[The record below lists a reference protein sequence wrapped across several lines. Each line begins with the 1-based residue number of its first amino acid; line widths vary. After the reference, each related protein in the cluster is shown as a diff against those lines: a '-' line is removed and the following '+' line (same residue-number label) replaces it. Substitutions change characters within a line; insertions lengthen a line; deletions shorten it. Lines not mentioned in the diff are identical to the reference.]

1 MEFDKKKL
9 KVKRFL
15 TGEGKYLNVFNH
27 SYVENDKK
35 VLLVSVKKEIDLDT
49 LERPLTEKDFN
60 FVFTLVKV
68 RRNVSLEDY
77 CATHCD
83 HNDFYTYLGDV
94 IDFKEGTKLA
104 FDFIEEN
111 LKDKNMEES
120 LYFINEVNKL
130 SPFLTEWKDY
140 VEQRDEIGNYPRVNT
155 MNKLIKNS
163 NRYVHYFRQGNN
175 DGIIF
180 YLYDEEL
187 DKKIPVTVV
196 EGDLNTLSV
205 SLDNVYQFK
214 IPKEVGDIEQW
225 ISNCLLGAKSE
236 YLQAKEKA
244 EKGTQEKNRLP
255 MILGMLSS
263 PIYIGGYLSTS
274 NITEENGDTLH
285 VDLTMGY
292 RITLKYTKETNKTTF
307 KLTLNEVETT
317 LVNIV
322 KNKEIKNIED
332 LCKYLNEVAEPLL
345 M

>member
-27 SYVENDKK
+27 SYTENGKK

-49 LERPLTEKDFN
+49 LERPLTEEDFN
-60 FVFTLVKV
+60 FVFRIIQV
-68 RRNVSLEDY
+68 NGY

-83 HNDFYTYLGDV
+83 HNDFYNYLGNV
-94 IDFKEGTKLA
+94 KDFEEGTQLA

-120 LYFINEVNKL
+120 LHFINEVNKL

-140 VEQRDEIGNYPRVNT
+140 IEQRDEIGGYPRVNI
-155 MNKLIKNS
+155 MNTPLNNR
-163 NRYVHYFRQGNN
+163 NRYVLYFKQGNN
-175 DGIIF
+175 DGFIF

-187 DKKIPVTVV
+187 DKKIAVTLV
-196 EGDLNTLSV
+196 EGDVNTLSI
-205 SLDNVYQFK
+205 SLDSVYQFK
-214 IPKEVGDIEQW
+214 VPKEVGDIEQW
-225 ISNCLLGAKSE
+225 LSDCLLGAKSE
-236 YLQAKEKA
+236 YVHAKEKA
-244 EKGTQEKNRLP
+244 EKGTQEKNKLP
-255 MILGMLSS
+255 MIYAMLLS
-263 PIYIGGYLSTS
+263 PIYIGGYLTTS
-274 NITEENGDTLH
+274 NVTVKNDGTLD
-285 VDLTMGY
+285 VDLLMGY

-307 KLTLNEVETT
+307 KLTLNEAETT

-332 LCKYLNEVAEPLL
+332 LRKYLHEVAEPLL

>member
-27 SYVENDKK
+27 SYTENGKK

-49 LERPLTEKDFN
+49 LERPLTEEDFN
-60 FVFTLVKV
+60 FVFKIIQV
-68 RRNVSLEDY
+68 NGY

-83 HNDFYTYLGDV
+83 HNDFYNYLADV
-94 IDFKEGTKLA
+94 KDFEEGTRLA

-111 LKDKNMEES
+111 LRDKNMEES
-120 LYFINEVNKL
+120 LHFINEVNKL

-140 VEQRDEIGNYPRVNT
+140 IEQRDEIGDYPRVNT
-155 MNKLIKNS
+155 MNTSVKNS
-163 NRYVHYFRQGNN
+163 NKYVHYFKQGNN

-196 EGDLNTLSV
+196 EGDLNTLSI
-205 SLDNVYQFK
+205 SLDTVYQFK

-225 ISNCLLGAKSE
+225 LSDCLLGAKSE
-236 YLQAKEKA
+236 YVHAKEKA

-255 MILGMLSS
+255 MILAMLSS
-263 PIYIGGYLSTS
+263 PIYIGGYIPTSSITVKNESTL
-274 NITEENGDTLH
+274 NIELPMD
-285 VDLTMGY
+285 Y
-292 RITLKYTKETNKTTF
+292 KITLKYTKETNKTTF
-307 KLTLNEVETT
+307 KLTLNKAETT
-317 LVNIV
+317 LVNVV

-332 LCKYLNEVAEPLL
+332 LRKYLHEVAEPLL

>member
-9 KVKRFL
+9 KGKRFL

-27 SYVENDKK
+27 SYIENDKK

-60 FVFTLVKV
+60 FVFRIIQVKG
-68 RRNVSLEDY
+68 Y

-83 HNDFYTYLGDV
+83 HNDFYNYLGDV
-94 IDFKEGTKLA
+94 KDFEEGTKLA

-120 LYFINEVNKL
+120 LHFINEVNKL

-140 VEQRDEIGNYPRVNT
+140 IEQRDKIGDYPRTNNFNT
-155 MNKLIKNS
+155 LNKNN

-196 EGDLNTLSV
+196 EGDLNTLSI
-205 SLDNVYQFK
+205 SLDSVYQFK
-214 IPKEVGDIEQW
+214 IPNELEDIEQW
-225 ISNCLLGAKSE
+225 ISDCLLGAKSE

-255 MILGMLSS
+255 MIASMLLS
-263 PIYIGGYLSTS
+263 PIYIGGYMSTS
-274 NITEENGDTLH
+274 NLTVKNENTLNIG
-285 VDLTMGY
+285 LTMGY
-292 RITLKYTKETNKTTF
+292 RITLKHTKETNKTTF
-307 KLTLNEVETT
+307 KLTLNESKTT
-317 LVNIV
+317 LVNVV

-332 LCKYLNEVAEPLL
+332 LRKYLHEVAEPLL

>member
-15 TGEGKYLNVFNH
+15 TGEGKYLTVFNH
-27 SYVENDKK
+27 SYTENGKK

-60 FVFTLVKV
+60 FIFRIIQVKG
-68 RRNVSLEDY
+68 Y

-83 HNDFYTYLGDV
+83 HNDFYDYLGDV
-94 IDFKEGTKLA
+94 RDFEEGTKLA
-104 FDFIEEN
+104 FNFIEEN

-120 LYFINEVNKL
+120 LHFINEVNKL

-140 VEQRDEIGNYPRVNT
+140 IEQRDEIGNYPRVNI
-155 MNKLIKNS
+155 MNTPIKNS
-163 NRYVHYFRQGNN
+163 NRYVYYFKQGDN
-175 DGIIF
+175 DGFIF

-187 DKKIPVTVV
+187 NKKIAVTLV
-196 EGDLNTLSV
+196 EGDVNTLSV
-205 SLDNVYQFK
+205 SLDSVYQFK
-214 IPKEVGDIEQW
+214 VPKELEDKEQW
-225 ISNCLLGAKSE
+225 ISDCLLGAKRE

-244 EKGTQEKNRLP
+244 EMGTQEKNRLP
-255 MILGMLSS
+255 MIYAMLSS
-263 PIYIGGYLSTS
+263 PIYIGGYLPTS
-274 NITEENGDTLH
+274 NITVKNDDTLSI
-285 VDLTMGY
+285 DLTMGY

-307 KLTLNEVETT
+307 NLILNEVETT
-317 LVNIV
+317 LVNVV

-332 LCKYLNEVAEPLL
+332 LRKYLHEVAEPLL

>member
-15 TGEGKYLNVFNH
+15 TGEGKYLTVFNH
-27 SYVENDKK
+27 SYTENGKK

-49 LERPLTEKDFN
+49 LERPLTEEDFN
-60 FVFTLVKV
+60 FVFKIIQV
-68 RRNVSLEDY
+68 NGY

-83 HNDFYTYLGDV
+83 HNDFYNYLGDV
-94 IDFKEGTKLA
+94 RDFEEGIKLA
-104 FDFIEEN
+104 FNFIEEN

-120 LYFINEVNKL
+120 LHFINEVNKL

-140 VEQRDEIGNYPRVNT
+140 IEQRDEIGSYPRTNNFNT
-155 MNKLIKNS
+155 LNKNN

-205 SLDNVYQFK
+205 SLDSVYQFR
-214 IPKEVGDIEQW
+214 IPNELEDIEQW
-225 ISNCLLGAKSE
+225 ISDCLLGAKSE
-236 YLQAKEKA
+236 YLHAKEKA
-244 EKGTQEKNRLP
+244 EKGTQEKDRLP
-255 MILGMLSS
+255 MIFAMLSS
-263 PIYIGGYLSTS
+263 PIYIGGYLPTS
-274 NITEENGDTLH
+274 NITVKNEDTLNI
-285 VDLTMGY
+285 DLTMGY
-292 RITLKYTKETNKTTF
+292 KITLKYNKKTNKTTF
-307 KLTLNEVETT
+307 KLTLNEAETT

-332 LCKYLNEVAEPLL
+332 LRKYLHEVSEPLL

>member
-15 TGEGKYLNVFNH
+15 TGEGKYLTVFNH
-27 SYVENDKK
+27 SYIENDKK

-60 FVFTLVKV
+60 FVFTIIQVKG
-68 RRNVSLEDY
+68 Y

-94 IDFKEGTKLA
+94 RDFEEGTLLA
-104 FDFIEEN
+104 FDFIKEN
-111 LKDKNMEES
+111 LKDKNIEES

-140 VEQRDEIGNYPRVNT
+140 IEQRDEIGNYPRVNT
-155 MNKLIKNS
+155 MNTLNKNS

-187 DKKIPVTVV
+187 DKKIPVTIV
-196 EGDLNTLSV
+196 EGDLNTLSI
-205 SLDNVYQFK
+205 SLDTVYQFK

-225 ISNCLLGAKSE
+225 ISDCLLGAKSE

-244 EKGTQEKNRLP
+244 EKGTQEKDRLP
-255 MILGMLSS
+255 MILAMLSS
-263 PIYIGGYLSTS
+263 PIYIGGYMPTS
-274 NITEENGDTLH
+274 NLTIKNESTLNI
-285 VDLTMGY
+285 DLRIGY
-292 RITLKYTKETNKTTF
+292 IITLKYTKETNKTTF
-307 KLTLNEVETT
+307 NLILNELETT
-317 LVNIV
+317 LVNVV

-332 LCKYLNEVAEPLL
+332 LRKYLHEVAEPLL

>member
-27 SYVENDKK
+27 SYIENDKK

-49 LERPLTEKDFN
+49 LERPLTEEDFN
-60 FVFTLVKV
+60 FVFRIIHV
-68 RRNVSLEDY
+68 RRNVSLGDY

-111 LKDKNMEES
+111 LKDKSMEES
-120 LYFINEVNKL
+120 LHFINEVNKL

-140 VEQRDEIGNYPRVNT
+140 IEQRDKIGDYPRTNNFNT
-155 MNKLIKNS
+155 LNKN
-163 NRYVHYFRQGNN
+163 NNGYVHYFRQGNN

-196 EGDLNTLSV
+196 EGDLNTLSI
-205 SLDNVYQFK
+205 SLDSVYQFK
-214 IPKEVGDIEQW
+214 IPREVGDIEQW
-225 ISNCLLGAKSE
+225 LSDCLLGAKSE
-236 YLQAKEKA
+236 YVHAKEKA

-255 MILGMLSS
+255 MIASMLLS
-263 PIYIGGYLSTS
+263 PIYIGGYMSTS
-274 NITEENGDTLH
+274 NLTVKNENTLNI
-285 VDLTMGY
+285 DLTMGY
-292 RITLKYTKETNKTTF
+292 RITLKHTKETNKTTF
-307 KLTLNEVETT
+307 KLTLNESENT

-322 KNKEIKNIED
+322 KNKEVKNIED
-332 LCKYLNEVAEPLL
+332 LRKYLHEVAEPLL

>member
-15 TGEGKYLNVFNH
+15 TGECKYLTVFNH
-27 SYVENDKK
+27 SYTEDGKK

-49 LERPLTEKDFN
+49 LERPLTEEDFN
-60 FVFTLVKV
+60 FVFKIIQV
-68 RRNVSLEDY
+68 NGY

-83 HNDFYTYLGDV
+83 HNDFYNYLGDV
-94 IDFKEGTKLA
+94 RDFEEGTKLA
-104 FDFIEEN
+104 FNFIEEN

-140 VEQRDEIGNYPRVNT
+140 IEQRDEIGGYPRVNIT
-155 MNKLIKNS
+155 NS
-163 NRYVHYFRQGNN
+163 LTENSTKYVHYFRQGNN

-187 DKKIPVTVV
+187 DKRVTFTVI
-196 EGDLNTLSV
+196 EGDLNTLSI
-205 SLDNVYQFK
+205 SLDTVYQFK
-214 IPKEVGDIEQW
+214 IPREVGDIEQW
-225 ISNCLLGAKSE
+225 LSDCLLGAKSE
-236 YLQAKEKA
+236 YVHAKEKA
-244 EKGTQEKNRLP
+244 EKGTQEKDRLP
-255 MILGMLSS
+255 MILGMLLS
-263 PIYIGGYLSTS
+263 PIYIGGYLTTS
-274 NITEENGDTLH
+274 NVTVKNDGTLD
-285 VDLTMGY
+285 VDLLMGY

-307 KLTLNEVETT
+307 KLTLNEEETT
-317 LVNIV
+317 LVNVV

-332 LCKYLNEVAEPLL
+332 LRKYLHEVAEPLL